1 MAVTVRVPTVLR
13 RLTAGRDEV
22 EAEGATVAELLE
34 TVGRRHDG
42 FRDKVMTD
50 GGTLR
55 PFLNVFVNGEDIRF
69 GAGLDTS
76 VRDGDEVSIVPSVA
90 GGQDGPGRP
99 APATSPDGEV
109 ASERIVERNP

>member
-1 MAVTVRVPTVLR
+1 MSATVRVPTVLR
-13 RLTAGRDEV
+13 RLTDGRDEV

-34 TVGRRHDG
+34 TMGRRHDG
-42 FRDKVMTD
+42 FRDRVMTD

-69 GAGLDTS
+69 GAGLDTA

-90 GGQDGPGRP
+90 GGQGEAGRP
-99 APATSPDGEV
+99 ATAPAHDLAELNGGVGRS
-109 ASERIVERNP
+109 S

>member
-1 MAVTVRVPTVLR
+1 MAVLRVPTVLR
-13 RLTAGRDEV
+13 RLTDGRDEL
-22 EAEGATVAELLE
+22 EAEGATVGQLLE

-42 FRDKVMTD
+42 FRAKVLTE

-69 GAGLDTS
+69 GEGLETA

-90 GGQDGPGRP
+90 GGEAPIAGDGRFCRDSGSTQAGWTEP
-99 APATSPDGEV
+99 
-109 ASERIVERNP
+109 